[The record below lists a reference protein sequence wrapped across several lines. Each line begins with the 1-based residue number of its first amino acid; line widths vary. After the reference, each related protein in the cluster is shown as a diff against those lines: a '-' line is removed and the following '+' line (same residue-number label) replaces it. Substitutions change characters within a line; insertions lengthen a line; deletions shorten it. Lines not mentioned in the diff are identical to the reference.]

1 MKKLLSSLVAAAALC
16 AGAETTVKMSP
27 TNGLA
32 INTTFC
38 EVSFLSR
45 VIAMKPPWV
54 RAYFNNELGKT
65 IVENSGSACSLKNT
79 DTAEFELVKYAAAVE
94 PDGRVTVDLEGKM
107 NTDDPAFLEYSALA
121 IPGYVLA
128 NSDYEWVGMDGAAG
142 SGHID
147 AAGSGE
153 MPTYGSNFKKL
164 TVKAQV
170 GTFVIEVLDGPAMS
184 MRDRRVNVFAKQSC
198 FWVGFYRADLSRQL
212 FKSKIRVGFEVS
224 PDLKVAKPLPAIEN
238 PQFPMPDG
246 SEICWMDSSA
256 PDFPHDFPSV
266 QFSDNEYIRYID
278 CLYLPADAA
287 WRISAKDFSA
297 HDLERL
303 SRAVPRLLNLNGSA
317 TGKELVEIIED
328 NSIPAEGYL
337 LDISS
342 AGAKIYAAD
351 ARGAFYGLQTMRQYL
366 NPVDPKQNKYD
377 GIRIFD
383 YPDQK
388 LRSIH
393 LCLDSAD
400 RTYFDLVDKVFAPG
414 KINAVVGEVEFVK
427 WDATKP
433 LGIHQKDGMSKA
445 ELAEFIKLCDD
456 NFVDFIPLMQTLGH
470 CGWLFVDG
478 KNLDLAEDPATP
490 YAYNVSNPKV
500 YELTTAILDELFA
513 LGDFKYLHIGH
524 DEVDM
529 RGRYPYQPENIK
541 KGMKK
546 CVFDDIMFY
555 YDYARKHNARIM
567 MWHDMIMAPGESDV
581 AAGGPPNN
589 LSEIRKELPKDVV
602 ICVWRY
608 TGDKFPEFK
617 LLKKEGFDT
626 IGCSWYGKDNPE
638 QLCEWMKRDGGMG
651 LMVTTWAGY
660 FGSKNLL
667 RENFYQ
673 VEPYVRGAAWA
684 WRTDWKANEAHDFS
698 KILCELMLPP
708 SPHGDVEREVDISN
722 AANLDLSRENM
733 PFMLCDDLGV
743 GSAELQGRIDF
754 KLPVRDGKRAAIA
767 FKSRLN
773 PKFPAEPVAVA
784 LNCKAE
790 ALDVLSTTMGLTP
803 PVKTRIGGVK
813 LVYADGTAADFP
825 VRYGIETGTPLDD
838 YNFYLRPDNCQ
849 TWPSGVS
856 AYEKPYKMWSF
867 RIANPHPDKE
877 IAKVEFSGSPDGFAF
892 YVLGLTL
899 ED

>member
-1 MKKLLSSLVAAAALC
+1 MKKMLSSLVAVAALC
-16 AGAETTVKMSP
+16 AGAETTVKMSS

-54 RAYFNNELGKT
+54 RAYFNNELGKDT
-65 IVENSGSACSLKNT
+65 VENSGSACSMKNT
-79 DTAEFELVKYAAAVE
+79 DTSEFELVKYTADVE
-94 PDGRVTVDLEGKM
+94 KDGRVVVDLEGKM
-107 NTDDPAFLEYSALA
+107 NSDEPAFLEYSALA

-128 NSDYEWVGMDGAAG
+128 NSDYEWAAMDGSTG

-153 MPTYGSNFKKL
+153 MPTYASDFKKL
-164 TVKAQV
+164 TVRAQV
-170 GTFVIEVLDGPAMS
+170 GTFVIEVLEGPGMS

-198 FWVGFYRADLSRQL
+198 FWVGFYRADLSRKL

-224 PDLKVAKPLPAIEN
+224 PDLKVAKPLPEVKEPGFPISPATGAIPVN
-238 PQFPMPDG
+238 TDVSTPLIPAPQFTDG
-246 SEICWMDSSA
+246 GSASALETLSIPEDS
-256 PDFPHDFPSV
+256 
-266 QFSDNEYIRYID
+266 
-278 CLYLPADAA
+278 A
-287 WRISAKDFSA
+287 WRVSAKDFSA

-317 TGKELVEIIED
+317 TGKELVEIVED
-328 NSIPAEGYL
+328 PSIPDEGYL
-337 LDISS
+337 LDIAP
-342 AGAKIYAAD
+342 AGVKIYASS
-351 ARGAFYGLQTMRQYL
+351 ARGAFYGLQTMRSLSHSGEY
-366 NPVDPKQNKYD
+366 YCT
-377 GIRIFD
+377 RIFD

-393 LCLDSAD
+393 LCLDAAD
-400 RTYFDLVDKVFAPG
+400 RTYFDLVEKVFAPG

-427 WDATKP
+427 WDATKD
-433 LGIHQKDGMSKA
+433 LGIQQKDGMSKA

-456 NFVDFIPLMQTLGH
+456 NFIDFIPLMQTLGH
-470 CGWLFVDG
+470 CGWLFQDG
-478 KNLDLAEDPATP
+478 KNLDMAEDPETP

-529 RGRYPYQPENIK
+529 RGRYPYRPENVK
-541 KGMKK
+541 KGMKN

-555 YDYARKHNARIM
+555 YNYARKHGARIM

-589 LSEIRKELPKDVV
+589 LSEIRKDLPKDVV

-608 TGDKFPEFK
+608 TGGSFPEFK

-626 IGCSWYGKDNPE
+626 VGCSWYGKDNPE

-673 VEPYVRGAAWA
+673 VEPYVRGAAWS
-684 WRTDWKANEAHDFS
+684 WRTDRKANADYDYAE
-698 KILCELMLPP
+698 ILCNLMLPP
-708 SPHGDVEREVDISN
+708 TPGSRSEREVDISA
-722 AANLDLSRENM
+722 AANLDLSKENM
-733 PFMLCDDLGV
+733 PFMLCDDLNLGT
-743 GSAELQGRIDF
+743 AELTGKTNF
-754 KLPVRDGKRAAIA
+754 KLPERNGRRAAIA

-773 PKFPAEPVAVA
+773 SEFPAGPVAIM
-784 LNCKAE
+784 LNCKAK

-813 LVYADGTAADFP
+813 LFYADGTNADFP
-825 VRYGIETGTPLDD
+825 VRYGIETGTPMDD
-838 YNFYLRPDNCQ
+838 YNFYLRPDNCL
-849 TWPSGVS
+849 TWPSGVGIGD
-856 AYEKPYKMWSF
+856 KPYKMWSC
-867 RIANPHPDKE
+867 RVVNPHPDKE
-877 IAKVEFSGSPDGFAF
+877 ISKVELSGSPDGFAF

>member
-1 MKKLLSSLVAAAALC
+1 MKKLLSSIVAAAALC

-65 IVENSGSACSLKNT
+65 AAENSGASCSLKNT
-79 DTAEFELVKYAAAVE
+79 DTSEFELVNYSATVE
-94 PDGRVTVDLEGKM
+94 PEGRVVVDLEAKM
-107 NTDDPAFLEYSALA
+107 NANEPAFLEYSALA

-128 NSDYEWVGMDGAAG
+128 NSDYEWVGQNGASG

-153 MPTYGSNFKKL
+153 MPTYGDNFKKL

-170 GTFVIEVLDGPAMS
+170 GTFVIEVLEGPAMS

-198 FWVGFYRADLSRQL
+198 FWVGFYHADLSRNVL
-212 FKSKIRVGFEVS
+212 KSKIRVGFEVS
-224 PDLKVAKPLPAIEN
+224 PDLKVAQPLPAVEN
-238 PQFPMPDG
+238 PAFASEAVPTAVAAWHPELDMLPMPRSIKAIG
-246 SEICWMDSSA
+246 SEPVAI
-256 PDFPHDFPSV
+256 
-266 QFSDNEYIRYID
+266 
-278 CLYLPADAA
+278 PADSA
-287 WRISAKDFSA
+287 WKIIAKGFSA
-297 HDLERL
+297 HDLDRL
-303 SRAVPRLLNLNGSA
+303 NRAVPRVLGLDGSA
-317 TGKELVEIIED
+317 KGKNMITIVED
-328 NSIPAEGYL
+328 PSVPAEGYRL
-337 LDISS
+337 TVDAS
-342 AGAKIYAAD
+342 GAKIAASA
-351 ARGAFYGLQTMRQYL
+351 ARGAFYALQTLRL
-366 NPVDPKQNKYD
+366 DRPNPAAVTEYGQIAVDD
-377 GIRIFD
+377 S
-383 YPDQK
+383 PD
-388 LRSIH
+388 LEMRSIH
-393 LCLDSAD
+393 LCLDASG
-400 RTYFDLVDKVFAPG
+400 RTYFDLVEKVFAPG
-414 KINAVVGEVEFVK
+414 KINAVVGEVQFVK
-427 WDATKP
+427 WDATKA
-433 LGIHQKDGMSKA
+433 LGIQQDGGMSKA

-456 NFVDFIPLMQTLGH
+456 NFIEFIPLMQTLGH
-470 CGWLFVDG
+470 CGWLFMDG
-478 KNLDLAEDPATP
+478 KNLDMAEDPATP

-500 YELTTAILDELFA
+500 YELTSAILDELFA
-513 LGDFKYLHIGH
+513 MGEFKYLHIGH

-529 RGRYPYQPENIK
+529 RGRYPFRPENVK

-546 CVFDDIMFY
+546 CVSDDIMFY
-555 YDYARKHNARIM
+555 YDYAKKHNARIM

-581 AAGGPPNN
+581 AAGGPPHN
-589 LSEIRKELPKDVV
+589 LSEIRKDLPKDVI

-608 TGDKFPEFK
+608 TGGSFPEFK

-626 IGCSWYGKDNPE
+626 VGCSWYGKDNPE
-638 QLCEWMKRDGGMG
+638 QLCEWAKRDGGMG

-660 FGSKNLL
+660 FGSKTLL

-684 WRTDWKANEAHDFS
+684 WRTDRKANSGYDYA
-698 KILCELMLPP
+698 KVLCNMMFTANSENRP
-708 SPHGDVEREVDISN
+708 GRVIDISS
-722 AANLDLSRENM
+722 AANLDLSKDSM
-733 PFMLCDDLGV
+733 PFMLCDDLNIGT
-743 GSAELQGRIDF
+743 AELAGGVKF
-754 KLPVRDGKRAAIA
+754 KLPERDGKRAAIA

-773 PKFPAEPVAVA
+773 SEFPAGPIAVD
-784 LNCKAE
+784 LNCKAA

-825 VRYGIETGTPLDD
+825 VRYGIETGTPMDD
-838 YNFYLRPDNCQ
+838 YNFYLRPANCLV
-849 TWPSGVS
+849 WPSEN
-856 AYEKPYKMWSF
+856 AAKPYKIWSF
-867 RIANPHPDKE
+867 RIANPHPDKK
-877 IAKVEFSGSPDGFAF
+877 ISKVEFSGSPDGFAF